1 MYSDLYYLWK
11 HGMIVGDNDGCKSSV
26 DDERGLDDEKESMVK
41 NCAAKDELDGEETTE
56 KKIL

>member
-1 MYSDLYYLWK
+1 
-11 HGMIVGDNDGCKSSV
+11 MIVGDNDGCKSSV